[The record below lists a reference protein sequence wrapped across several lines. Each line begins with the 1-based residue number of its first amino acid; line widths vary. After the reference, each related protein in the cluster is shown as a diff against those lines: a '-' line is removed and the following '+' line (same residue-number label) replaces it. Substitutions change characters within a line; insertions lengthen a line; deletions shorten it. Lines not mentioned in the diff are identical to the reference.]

1 MRDGSIA
8 ARFAAAGAIGH
19 ATRSAV
25 VVTAAF
31 VHKSVTAPSVAVA
44 PTTPGAHTQ
53 EDAVVEV
60 SRPVI
65 TVGRAGVRRIAVVTI
80 RADWLDSDV
89 NNELSLS
96 RRRNGQARDQ
106 CCCTD

>member
-1 MRDGSIA
+1 
-8 ARFAAAGAIGH
+8 
-19 ATRSAV
+19 V
-25 VVTAAF
+25 VVSPAF
-31 VHKSVTAPSVAVA
+31 VHKAMAAPAVAVA
-44 PTTPGAHTQ
+44 PSAPWAHTQ

-65 TVGRAGVRRIAVVTI
+65 AVGRAGVWRIAVVAI
-80 RADWLDSDV
+80 RTDRLSANV
-89 NNELSLS
+89 NNKLSLS